1 MKRIIIFGILVLV
14 SLSCKFTSGGKP
26 DTEKMDRQASVIA
39 DNISKANEQDLL
51 RAIKTVDTI
60 IDKFHITYIL
70 IESKDTIT
78 KSGVDWKGNN
88 LSLKYADRNI
98 ILDLMVNN
106 TKVLSK
112 ERISKDNFSSIIPA
126 NEMNK
131 YQLWNCRI
139 RTVGNDGVHFF
150 INVCIPDTDIC
161 YPIEML
167 INAEGKIAYTL
178 IAD

>member
-1 MKRIIIFGILVLV
+1 MKRIIIIGILVLV

-26 DTEKMDRQASVIA
+26 DTEKMDLQPRVMTN
-39 DNISKANEQDLL
+39 DISKINEQDLQ
-51 RAIKTVDTI
+51 RAIKTVDTTI
-60 IDKFHITYIL
+60 NKFHITYSL

-78 KSGVDWKGNN
+78 KSGVDWKGTN

-98 ILDLMVNN
+98 ILDLMVDN

-112 ERISKDNFSSIIPA
+112 ERISKTNFSSIIPA
-126 NEMNK
+126 NEINK

-139 RTVGNDGVHFF
+139 RTVADDGVHFF

-161 YPIEML
+161 YPIDML
-167 INAEGKIAYTL
+167 INADGKIIYTL